1 MNKLETLQ
9 LRKELGFPHW
19 EPSQNQRLQVCV
31 DQGATIAYWNSD
43 NFGMPANHEVGF
55 DSYPEMRAYPG
66 LIQEVS
72 GPLELCGKHAL
83 HATFQPHKW
92 KGSRV
97 WIVALWGE
105 VKRDDDKVGSLTR
118 EILGEILPCEA
129 LDYSVAC
136 RLGRKDLDGAN
147 LEVAD
152 LSRANL
158 EGAHLFRA
166 HLEGAHL
173 EGANLDVANLSGAN
187 LEGAN
192 LEGAN
197 LEGTNLEGANLEVAD
212 LSRANLYVAN
222 LFEAN
227 LYKANLDGTN
237 LGDYVRST
245 NGYAKKK

>member
-105 VKRDDDKVGSLTR
+105 VKRDDDKVGGLKR
-118 EILGEILPCEA
+118 EILGEVLPWEA

-136 RLGRKDLDGAN
+136 RLGRKDLD
-147 LEVAD
+147 
-152 LSRANL
+152 
-158 EGAHLFRA
+158 
-166 HLEGAHL
+166 
-173 EGANLDVANLSGAN
+173 
-187 LEGAN
+187 
-192 LEGAN
+192 
-197 LEGTNLEGANLEVAD
+197 GANLEVAD